1 MMSDVNEPFDR
12 ETVFSQL
19 EENDNRALA
28 IIDGKLQQSFLW
40 LGSKTTLKMIKSVF
54 LEANANTRFA
64 FALYFYFKSVSD
76 HLVLLTDTV
85 LTMMDKY
92 EGDFDFQQIKEQ
104 IHELKKQKQ
113 DNQDII
119 DLFKAVFDR
128 KYFGEK

>member
-1 MMSDVNEPFDR
+1 MLSDVNEPFDKKA
-12 ETVFSQL
+12 VFNQL

-28 IIDGKLQQSFLW
+28 IIDGKLQKRFLR

-54 LEANANTRFA
+54 LEANANTRFT
-64 FALYFYFKSVSD
+64 FALYFYLKSVSD

-85 LTMMDKY
+85 LTMMDEY

-104 IHELKKQKQ
+104 IHELKQQKQ